1 MIEGVEIGAGKDLRK
16 KKVTVV
22 VPVFNEEWSIAPL
35 WSKLSSM
42 ANGANN
48 FEWKFLFVDD
58 GSSDESRVRLDEL
71 AARQDSVQVVLL
83 KRNCGVT
90 QALQAGFDLVE
101 GDYVVTIPAN
111 LEYEPDDIPKV
122 VDTLEK
128 GADSCVGSRTYSE
141 EGPLSYDRPLRIVNW
156 IISALCGLKLTDY
169 ECMLRGYRAPLVKEL
184 HLPGDLYRYLP
195 AYLSWQ
201 GRKIVEVDVE
211 GSPRSKGWKVRK
223 RPIKNSAKAL
233 LDLVLLRFVF
243 RYSARPFYIF
253 GGLSLL
259 SALGGVIAI
268 SIAIFRKLFNDVSL
282 IETPLP
288 LLSALFFLSGML
300 LLSLGILAEFLL
312 RIYRAQIGREFYE
325 IQLSANSSKD
335 D

>member
-1 MIEGVEIGAGKDLRK
+1 LRK

-22 VPVFNEEWSIAPL
+22 VPVFNEEWSIASL
-35 WSKLSSM
+35 WGRLSSM
-42 ANGANN
+42 ADAANHL
-48 FEWKFLFVDD
+48 EWKFLFVDD
-58 GSSDESRVRLDEL
+58 GSLDGSRARLDEL
-71 AARQDSVQVVLL
+71 AMRRDAVQVVSL

-90 QALQAGFDLVE
+90 QALQAGFDLAE
-101 GDYVVTIPAN
+101 GEYVVTIPAN
-111 LEYEPDDIPKV
+111 LEYDPGDIPKV
-122 VDTLEK
+122 VDCLGK
-128 GADSCVGSRTYSE
+128 GAECCVGFRMYPKETS
-141 EGPLSYDRPLRIVNW
+141 LSYTRPLKILNW
-156 IISALCGLKLTDY
+156 MISTLAGLKLSDY
-169 ECMLRGYRAPLVKEL
+169 ECMLRGYRSSLVKEL

-201 GRKIVEVDVE
+201 GRKIVEVGVE
-211 GSPRSKGWKVRK
+211 GLPQSKGWKVRK

-268 SIAIFRKLFNDVSL
+268 SIAIFQKLFNGVSL

-325 IQLSANSSKD
+325 IQRSVNSPKD

>member
-1 MIEGVEIGAGKDLRK
+1 MADAANHL
-16 KKVTVV
+16 
-22 VPVFNEEWSIAPL
+22 EW
-35 WSKLSSM
+35 
-42 ANGANN
+42 N
-48 FEWKFLFVDD
+48 FLFVDD
-58 GSSDESRVRLDEL
+58 GSLDGSRARLDEL
-71 AARQDSVQVVLL
+71 AMRRDAVQVVSL

-90 QALQAGFDLVE
+90 QALQAGFDLAE
-101 GDYVVTIPAN
+101 GEYVVTIPAN
-111 LEYEPDDIPKV
+111 LEYDPGDIPKV
-122 VDTLEK
+122 VDCLEK
-128 GADSCVGSRTYSE
+128 GADCCVGFRMYPKETS
-141 EGPLSYDRPLRIVNW
+141 LSYTRPLKILNW
-156 IISALCGLKLTDY
+156 MISALAGLKLTDY
-169 ECMLRGYRAPLVKEL
+169 ECMLRGYRGSLVKEL

-201 GRKIVEVDVE
+201 GRKIVEVGVE
-211 GSPRSKGWKVRK
+211 GLPRSKGWKVRK

-268 SIAIFRKLFNDVSL
+268 SIAIFRKLFNGVSL

-288 LLSALFFLSGML
+288 LLSALLFLSGML

-325 IQLSANSSKD
+325 IQRSVNSPKD